1 VAKKNGSRAADRRRR
16 KIIEHVKAQRGLDR
30 EQFFDEGGELCRW
43 RGMKTVEVDRKKKA
57 NKNACRK
64 FNRRNVQG

>member
-1 VAKKNGSRAADRRRR
+1 VAKKNGSRAADRRQR

-30 EQFFDEGGELCRW
+30 ERFFDEGGELCRW
-43 RGMKTVEVDRKKKA
+43 RGVGTVEVDRKKKA